1 MVMKTQEIINY
12 TFENP
17 LMNITLL
24 VGLIFIV
31 AGLIMFKFPP
41 KKINSLYG
49 YRTNSSMKNQSRW
62 DFAQKYSSKEMI
74 KFGFVL
80 MITSI
85 IGLITNF
92 DNLTNIFLGLGLMIL
107 IVIILIF
114 RVEKAIKT
122 KFSDE

>member
-74 KFGFVL
+74 KLGFVL

-92 DNLTNIFLGLGLMIL
+92 DILTNIFLGLGLMIL